1 MGAQPNSFYLK
12 RLFSLAGIFPIG
24 AFLLQH
30 FFSNAYVFLG
40 PEAYNQHAE
49 FLTGL
54 PLVVLIEAAFIYMPI
69 LFHAAIGLVIIYR
82 GENNFVE
89 YGYPRN
95 WMYFGQRITGI
106 IALVFIGTHAYTTR
120 IQSFWAGEKFQFSD
134 MQAILSNPY
143 WFWFY
148 MVGVLAVCFH
158 FANGLW
164 SFLATWGITIG
175 PKSQRFAAA
184 CSWVIFVVLG
194 GLSVM
199 ILTEFVA

>member
-1 MGAQPNSFYLK
+1 MGSQPNSFYLK
-12 RLFSLAGIFPIG
+12 RLFSIAGIFPIG

-40 PEAYNQHAE
+40 PEAYNAHTD

-54 PLVVLIEAAFIYMPI
+54 PLVVFLELAFIYMPI
-69 LFHAAIGLVIIYR
+69 LFHAALGLVIIYR

-106 IALVFIGTHAYTTR
+106 VALVFIGVHAYSTR
-120 IQSFWAGEKFQFSD
+120 IQSFLSGTSFHYAD
-134 MQAILSNPY
+134 MQAILLNPY

-148 MVGVLAVCFH
+148 MIGVVAVCFH
-158 FANGLW
+158 FANGIW
-164 SFLATWGITIG
+164 SFLATWGVTVG
-175 PKSQRFAAA
+175 PKSQRLAAT
-184 CSWVIFVVLG
+184 CSWVLFV
-194 GLSVM
+194 GLSGLGVL